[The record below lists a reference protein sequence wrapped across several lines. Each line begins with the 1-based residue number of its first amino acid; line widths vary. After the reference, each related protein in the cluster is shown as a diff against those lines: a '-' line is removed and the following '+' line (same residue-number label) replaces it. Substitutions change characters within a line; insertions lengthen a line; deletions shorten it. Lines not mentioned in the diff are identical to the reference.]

1 MAKKN
6 RKGSR
11 PVRAKKQNNSGRQI
25 ALALMALGII
35 LAAVALFML
44 LSNDGARDSGS
55 SSSNN
60 PGNPADVS
68 HTPEGLAVATLSGA
82 QKIDGAQPLKGKPA
96 PNFAFKY
103 SNGDTFTLADFKGKP
118 VIVNFWATWCPPCRR
133 EMPGLVRAYN
143 KYKDDGLVIIEVDVA
158 EPLEKVAP
166 FVEANQMTM
175 PVVLDQRQQV
185 TRLYHTDSFPTSFF
199 IDKDGIIQA
208 RWVGYLPE
216 DQLELNLK
224 TIMP

>member
-6 RKGSR
+6 RKSSR
-11 PVRAKKQNNSGRQI
+11 PIQAKKKNNGRQI
-25 ALALMALGII
+25 ALALVALGVV
-35 LAAVALFML
+35 LAAVALFMM
-44 LSNDGARDSGS
+44 LSKDSGS
-55 SSSNN
+55 GAS
-60 PGNPADVS
+60 ADTS
-68 HTPEGLAVATLSGA
+68 QIPDGLAVPSLTKASKSG
-82 QKIDGAQPLKGKPA
+82 GAQPIKGKPA
-96 PNFAFKY
+96 PDFQFKY
-103 SNGDTFTLADFKGKP
+103 ANGDMFTLADFKGQP

-133 EMPGLVRAYN
+133 EMPGLVNAYN
-143 KYKDDGLVIIEVDVA
+143 KYKDDGLMIIEVDVA
-158 EPLEKVAP
+158 EGPEKVTP
-166 FVEANQMTM
+166 FVAEKQMTM
-175 PVVLDQRQQV
+175 PVVLDQRQEI